1 MTRPIINQNKWM
13 RTIIFTPCLL
23 ALAIVLTFQDSY
35 SQDFD
40 NQNRKIIILG
50 SSVASGWVTSYQEK
64 YDFKNGYA
72 YRLERYLADKGF
84 IVINKS
90 VPGDNTA
97 DVLARFDKDVLY
109 ENPDIVLIG
118 LSLANEGLETGDP
131 DSVSLSFE
139 TGMKK
144 IIERCEENNIKPVLG
159 LCYANNNF
167 TPEQYS
173 YLKKMNLKMNCWG
186 YPCINFLGALE
197 DGNGHFPEGTTFDP
211 NHPNN
216 LGHEEF
222 YLSIPPGLFK
232 AIEDGKQIPEKAMN
246 NESTILGKKG
256 KADQLY
262 YIPSSL
268 MHSFSFGFDF
278 KASRAGTLA
287 LIWSDGSELSI
298 SLNKDN
304 RIVCR
309 SRSIALTSHPLQDRD
324 WQQLIIVQRY
334 ADSTMLVYVNGKL
347 VSEFKGQLE
356 PTAFIIGSNNSTF
369 EFRNLI
375 IYRSALNCD
384 EIQAGER
391 NLIHASMECYAPLQD
406 GCFDNLAQ
414 NNTELVPDPLNP
426 EELLKRSTEMI
437 QKAFESRRNE
447 LIVLPKK
454 AIDLDPA
461 VYRPYAGKYE
471 MSESDYFE
479 VEVEDDKIY
488 FIDRGQRAEIL
499 PESETVFFYPYPGEI
514 TFTFNMDADGNVI
527 SLTANLNGYIL
538 VGHKRSTQ

>member
-1 MTRPIINQNKWM
+1 MRRIIL
-13 RTIIFTPCLL
+13 IPFLL
-23 ALAIVLTFQDSY
+23 VLTIFFKIQESSSQEPGIQDK
-35 SQDFD
+35 
-40 NQNRKIIILG
+40 KIIILG

-97 DVLARFDKDVLY
+97 DVLARFDKDVLSDK
-109 ENPDIVLIG
+109 PDIVLIG
-118 LSLANEGLETGDP
+118 LSMANEGLETANP

-144 IIERCEENNIKPVLG
+144 IIEKCEENSIKPVLG

-167 TPEQYS
+167 TPEQYR
-173 YLKKMNLKMNCWG
+173 YLRNMNLKMNSLG

-232 AIEDGKQIPEKAMN
+232 AIEDGIQIPEKTMN
-246 NESTILGKKG
+246 HKSTILGKKG

-268 MHSFSFGFDF
+268 MHSFSFGFDC

-287 LIWSDGSELSI
+287 LIRSDGSELSI

-309 SRSIALTSHPLQDRD
+309 SRSNTITSHSLRNDE
-324 WQQLIIVQRY
+324 WQHILIVQRY
-334 ADSTMLVYVNGKL
+334 ADSTLLLYVNGKL
-347 VSEFKGQLE
+347 ESAFKEQIE
-356 PTAFIIGSNNSTF
+356 PAAFIIGNSNSTF
-369 EFRNLI
+369 EFRNLVL
-375 IYRSALNCD
+375 YRSALNCD

-391 NLIHASMECYAPLQD
+391 ILVHASMECYAPLQD

-414 NNTELVPDPLNP
+414 NNTELVPDPLHP

-437 QKAFESRRNE
+437 HKAFESRRNE
-447 LIVLPKK
+447 LVVEPKI

-461 VYRPYAGKYE
+461 VYRQYAGKYE

-479 VEVEDDKIY
+479 VEVDDGKIY

-499 PESETVFFYPYPGEI
+499 PESATVFFYPYPGEI
-514 TFTFNMDADGNVI
+514 TFTFNKDAEGNVI

-538 VGHKRSTQ
+538 VGHRRYTQ